1 MKHIIVPVDLSKNS
15 KEALRYAVH
24 VARAANAEIT
34 VVHCYSLLLKAVI
47 YTTKKGYTEKDAE
60 KWIEKRLTKIRLKH
74 PEQKIDS
81 KIIQGDVVDS
91 LRRLVEIT
99 QADLVIMGCQG
110 AGENVETFLG
120 STSGAIV
127 KTTNI
132 PVLVVPPRFKFNGI
146 NRVVFAVKNPF
157 VRDQRTLDP
166 ILDIKTIFN
175 PHVQMLHLGE
185 DQPPA
190 PDQTI
195 SILQL
200 INDVTRY
207 GNDNFNESI
216 NEYMSQYHTDL
227 VCVIRRKRGFLEKT
241 LGPTRTPA
249 DKFHTTVPVLILVGE
264 DY

>member
-60 KWIEKRLTKIRLKH
+60 KWIQKRLTKIRLKN

-91 LRRLVEIT
+91 LRRLVEVT
-99 QADLVIMGCQG
+99 HADLVIMGCQG
-110 AGENVETFLG
+110 AGENLETFLG

-132 PVLVVPPRFKFNGI
+132 PVLVVPPRFKFNGLRSLSHA
-146 NRVVFAVKNPF
+146 N
-157 VRDQRTLDP
+157 DP
-166 ILDIKTIFN
+166 
-175 PHVQMLHLGE
+175 
-185 DQPPA
+185 
-190 PDQTI
+190 
-195 SILQL
+195 
-200 INDVTRY
+200 RW
-207 GNDNFNESI
+207 
-216 NEYMSQYHTDL
+216 
-227 VCVIRRKRGFLEKT
+227 
-241 LGPTRTPA
+241 
-249 DKFHTTVPVLILVGE
+249 
-264 DY
+264 